1 MSTPAVAE
9 KLGGRRGL
17 RREVHSEVE
26 LALAVQAGL
35 STRAADAVV
44 REGLLSPGELYR
56 LVIPRR
62 TLAHRKEKRQAL
74 TPEQS
79 DRLARVVR
87 VATRAEE
94 ALADEAKAHR
104 WLRTPNRALSGRAPL
119 DLLDTDIG
127 ARTVE
132 RVLVRLEHGIVS

>member
-1 MSTPAVAE
+1 MLDDLERPPHT
-9 KLGGRRGL
+9 LG
-17 RREVHSEVE
+17 S
-26 LALAVQAGL
+26 
-35 STRAADAVV
+35 
-44 REGLLSPGELYR
+44 
-56 LVIPRR
+56 
-62 TLAHRKEKRQAL
+62 
-74 TPEQS
+74 
-79 DRLARVVR
+79 RLARVVR

-132 RVLVRLEHGIVS
+132 RVLVYSTSLKAPGKPWSLREHQLDEIGGRLKKVQD